1 MLGYSLQTGQ
11 AFLRDFLADNSI
23 DFKTFTVDSFREWLS
38 KEIQRKE
45 RDLVFRKRCE
55 MRDIRKEH
63 LSILRSLNF
72 THRERKTSFEA
83 SPYAKRLEEIARER
97 VGAERALEGLGNAVE
112 KATGEK
118 RAAMERKLVGFQSKL
133 SALDEEET
141 QILTQTPEKA
151 RLDEAELALNRYR
164 EDIGLVALEE
174 EILLLNKEQARHTN
188 RAGTRF
194 EDVCRAFAEAEMLP
208 QLKERGDSIE
218 PGRIFILG
226 GVTLGIAHTEIDNII
241 VRVADDPKEPV
252 EVLAVVE
259 AKRNINDVA
268 SGFFM
273 RQQNLGFLTNNDTMY
288 EPERYITKVFRE
300 GRFDKPA
307 VHKEHDREFCFSVD
321 SFRHFSP
328 EQGVGY
334 FVDRLYFVVQKR
346 KLLGADSGFLSR
358 IMHRVST
365 DANFDLN
372 DDAYLRSLH
381 QWILETLPPLQTRD
395 VMEYYAQNEAWAKQ
409 FFVLERERES

>member
-174 EILLLNKEQARHTN
+174 EST
-188 RAGTRF
+188 
-194 EDVCRAFAEAEMLP
+194 V
-208 QLKERGDSIE
+208 E
-218 PGRIFILG
+218 P
-226 GVTLGIAHTEIDNII
+226 AC
-241 VRVADDPKEPV
+241 A
-252 EVLAVVE
+252 
-259 AKRNINDVA
+259 
-268 SGFFM
+268 
-273 RQQNLGFLTNNDTMY
+273 
-288 EPERYITKVFRE
+288 
-300 GRFDKPA
+300 
-307 VHKEHDREFCFSVD
+307 
-321 SFRHFSP
+321 
-328 EQGVGY
+328 
-334 FVDRLYFVVQKR
+334 
-346 KLLGADSGFLSR
+346 
-358 IMHRVST
+358 
-365 DANFDLN
+365 
-372 DDAYLRSLH
+372 
-381 QWILETLPPLQTRD
+381 
-395 VMEYYAQNEAWAKQ
+395 
-409 FFVLERERES
+409 